1 MCGIFGTIHPVKSF
15 SESKRKSP
23 ILFNRVNKN
32 YDKGLGE
39 KVSELLFHRGPDD
52 KGVFIFPEGMMLNT
66 RLAIIDLT
74 KRGHQPME
82 SSDGKIV
89 LVFNGEIYNYL
100 ELRKELKNDYSF
112 KTKTDTEVIIAA
124 YKNWGEKCLNK
135 LRGMFAFGLWDKVEQ
150 KLFCATDRFSI
161 KQLYYYYD
169 KKTFIFSSE
178 IKPIAEAKVKLLPNE
193 AAIFDFL
200 AFGLQDYNEE
210 TFFKDI
216 YQLKPAHYLTFK
228 DGKLEIKRY
237 WDIEKNIYKVAE
249 REEDLLEQVENKLK
263 EVMEYH
269 LIGDVPVAL
278 SLSSGF
284 DSSLMRALVTN
295 LVSSSE
301 KLKCFNFG
309 FTGTVYDESKRLTAL
324 KNEECEL
331 FVTKVTSD
339 NFFQNYSKLIKAV
352 EEPVSGLGTY
362 GYWLNS
368 QTVQKEGIKVLLD
381 GQGGDEIF
389 GGYKYYYY
397 HRFKELYQ
405 NKEFEELEKEVEAFN
420 RINGDNINF
429 KDKNFESFLQEHTVL
444 KPMRAT
450 DGTSLD
456 SDYLTRDFKKK
467 FSKHEIEPVKKFE
480 DSFRNTAYNDLSS
493 FKIPKLLRFQDK
505 AAMASSVEVRVPFLD
520 HTLVELL
527 FSVPAGFLMKNG
539 ISKYIAKKIG
549 QKYFV
554 NDAAALPKLYVST
567 PQREWIKQ
575 DLQKGITEM
584 INDSALAKAG
594 YIDAKNL
601 KAQYENYVS
610 QKELGNSFFV
620 WKFFS
625 LELWY
630 RNFIK
635 NQIKPNYE

>member
-1 MCGIFGTIHPVKSF
+1 MCGVFGTIDK
-15 SESKRKSP
+15 K
-23 ILFNRVNKN
+23 
-32 YDKGLGE
+32 YDKGLGNE
-39 KVSELLFHRGPDD
+39 VVKLLSHRGPDD
-52 KGVFIFPEGMMLNT
+52 KGVFAFPQGMIANT

-74 KRGHQPME
+74 EKGHQPMK
-82 SSDGKIV
+82 SSDGKIS
-89 LVFNGEIYNYL
+89 LVFNGEIYNYK
-100 ELRKELKNDYSF
+100 ELREELKDNYDF
-112 KTKTDTEVIIAA
+112 RTDTDTEVVVAA
-124 YKNWGEKCLNK
+124 YQKWQEGCLK
-135 LRGMFAFGLWDKVEQ
+135 KFRGMFAFGLWDDDRQ

-169 KKTFIFSSE
+169 KEKFIFSSE
-178 IKPIAEAKVKLLPNE
+178 IKPIAKAGVKLLPNDRT
-193 AAIFDFL
+193 IYDFL
-200 AFGLQDYNEE
+200 NFGLQDHNEE
-210 TFFKDI
+210 TFFKNI
-216 YQLKPAHYLTFK
+216 YQLKPAHYLTLRQ
-228 DGKLEIKRY
+228 GKLEVKRY
-237 WDIEKNIYKVAE
+237 WNIERNLFKAAE
-249 REEDLLEQVENKLK
+249 NEGDLALQIEDKLK
-263 EVMEYH
+263 EVLKYH
-269 LIGDVPVAL
+269 LVGDVPVAL

-284 DSSLMRALVTN
+284 DSSLIRALTES
-295 LVSSSE
+295 LIPSSE
-301 KLKCFNFG
+301 RPKCFNFG
-309 FTGTVYDESKRLTAL
+309 FTGTVYDESKRLAAL

-339 NFFQNYSKLIKAV
+339 NFFQNYSKLIKAI

-368 QTVQKEGIKVLLD
+368 RTVNQKGIKVLLD

-405 NKEFEELEKEVEAFN
+405 NKEFDELKKEIEAFN
-420 RINGDNINF
+420 RINGDNIKF
-429 KDKNFESFLQEHTVL
+429 QDKDFESFLQEQTVL

-456 SDYLTRDFKKK
+456 SDYLTHNFKEKFSQRQVEPQKK
-467 FSKHEIEPVKKFE
+467 FG
-480 DSFRNTAYNDLSS
+480 DSFRNTCYNDLLS

-527 FSVPAGFLMKNG
+527 FSVPSGFLMRDG
-539 ISKYIAKKIG
+539 VSKYIAKKIG

-554 NDAAALPKLYVST
+554 NDTAKTPKLYVST
-567 PQREWIKQ
+567 PQREWIKK
-575 DLQKGITEM
+575 DLREEITEM
-584 INDSALAKAG
+584 INDSVLAKEG
-594 YIDAKNL
+594 YIDPEKL
-601 KAQYENYVS
+601 MGKYKNYVS

-630 RNFIK
+630 RNFIR
-635 NQIKPNYE
+635 ES